1 MTRLS
6 RRQIGILAI
15 ALAVI
20 VLITLL
26 LAPNTNLPLGSTYG
40 RSPDGYGAWYTFM
53 QERGT
58 LVQRW
63 QKPLEELTRPRPSRS
78 PITLLQ
84 VSSERSL
91 TTDRL
96 KQWVKDGNVLV
107 LLGVKCGVT
116 KAPFRSILPS
126 SVGGVQIET
135 SRRETLPKQSSNLQS
150 RLSDAYG
157 SVVWQET
164 LGKGRIIYASTP
176 YLAANAYQDSPGN
189 FQFLAQLV
197 TEAGYPIWVDEYSH
211 GYKDAEEI
219 QRETSNNVITYL
231 AKTPLSLL
239 AIQIG
244 VILLMLLWGQNQ
256 RLGPPAPVTAPIVD
270 NSEAYIQAMAA
281 VLREAECS
289 EFVLDVIGKA
299 EQLDIQTAL
308 GLGKMPLP
316 LETVSAAWVQQTG
329 QSAVEL
335 ESLLQRAKRS
345 RRIGEAALLKWV
357 HQIQLVHRDLPDIFR

>member
-1 MTRLS
+1 
-6 RRQIGILAI
+6 
-15 ALAVI
+15 
-20 VLITLL
+20 
-26 LAPNTNLPLGSTYG
+26 
-40 RSPDGYGAWYTFM
+40 
-53 QERGT
+53 
-58 LVQRW
+58 
-63 QKPLEELTRPRPSRS
+63 
-78 PITLLQ
+78 
-84 VSSERSL
+84 
-91 TTDRL
+91 
-96 KQWVKDGNVLV
+96 
-107 LLGVKCGVT
+107 
-116 KAPFRSILPS
+116 
-126 SVGGVQIET
+126 
-135 SRRETLPKQSSNLQS
+135 
-150 RLSDAYG
+150 
-157 SVVWQET
+157 
-164 LGKGRIIYASTP
+164 
-176 YLAANAYQDSPGN
+176 
-189 FQFLAQLV
+189 
-197 TEAGYPIWVDEYSH
+197 VDEYSH

-335 ESLLQRAKRS
+335 ESLLQRAKQS